1 MIDLDP
7 LRPVG
12 LAATAATLSTY
23 LSLFLLLLGFFVL
36 LGAQK
41 KPAQETPAQETP
53 AHETTVEKAFTH
65 EAIAQ
70 KSTGRGRDDRT
81 SPGLTPQALTPQAPT
96 PQATD
101 TAGSA
106 ASTPNGSGQLV
117 PLLVDPLSPEAFA
130 DAARGLLT
138 EALPLVEG
146 AVTEPGDLLAIT
158 LPSAGFSAGEDGTP
172 RANLAPLIDQ
182 LSVLM
187 SRRPP
192 GQMFELVYRT
202 GEDTVPAIARAAGFA
217 AALAARGC
225 PTDAVSIG
233 VEARLGTRVRLAF
246 RLGSVG

>member
-7 LRPVG
+7 PRPIG
-12 LAATAATLSTY
+12 LAATAAPLSTY

-41 KPAQETPAQETP
+41 KSAQ
-53 AHETTVEKAFTH
+53 ETTVEKTLAH
-65 EAIAQ
+65 ETIAQ
-70 KSTGRGRDDRT
+70 KSTGRSRDDGA
-81 SPGLTPQALTPQAPT
+81 SAGPTPQAPA
-96 PQATD
+96 PQTAD
-101 TAGSA
+101 TARLA
-106 ASTPNGSGQLV
+106 ASTPDGSGQSA
-117 PLLVDPLSPEAFA
+117 PPPVDPLSPEAFA

-158 LPSAGFSAGEDGTP
+158 LPAVGFSADEDGTP
-172 RANLAPLIDQ
+172 RTNLAPLIDQ

-202 GEDTVPAIARAAGFA
+202 GEDTIPAIARAAAFA